1 MKVPTQQTFTC
12 HSVHWGINPPPPQK
26 HHPLFL
32 AKPPFFSDPQNF
44 SSLIPSHLLKVTK
57 FLCEIFQ
64 FEFLVTAGKKI
75 FYVTFFVIKYFRY

>member
-1 MKVPTQQTFTC
+1 MKVPTQQTFNC

-44 SSLIPSHLLKVTK
+44 SSLIPSQLLKVTK
-57 FLCEIFQ
+57 SLGEIFQ
-64 FEFLVTAGKKI
+64 FEFLVMAGKKI
-75 FYVTFFVIKYFRY
+75 FYITFCH